1 MKAVNWT
8 RTTILFKLRERGL
21 NAARMAT
28 DIGLTRSTF
37 YSAMER
43 PYPRVQKL
51 IAAALD
57 ERVQDIWPQF
67 YDRSGNR
74 IGVSRLHAAR
84 RAA

>member
-8 RTTILFKLRERGL
+8 RTTILFRLRERGL
-21 NAARMAT
+21 NAARMAAEA
-28 DIGLTRSTF
+28 GLTRSTF

-43 PYPRVQKL
+43 PYPRVQQL
-51 IAAALD
+51 IAGALG

-67 YDRSGNR
+67 YDARGR
-74 IGVSRLHAAR
+74 RLGVSKRAQR